1 MDINKLIELLQE
13 GEKLEPM
20 TPRTLRL
27 SSKVDKEIRVFCKAN
42 NIRFARLIR
51 VLVEEGWKRAK
62 DA

>member
-1 MDINKLIELLQE
+1 MDIKTLVDLLQE

-27 SSKVDKEIRVFCKAN
+27 SSKVDKEIRAFCREN